1 MCRPIIADVRLPGLA
16 SVELIKPAA
25 PVPVLI
31 MTSYV
36 SVQAAVDAMKR
47 GAVDYIAKPFDHEEL
62 LLLVKRILKHAKQ
75 LRQPSPAI
83 PGG

>member
-1 MCRPIIADVRLPGLA
+1 M
-16 SVELIKPAA
+16 IKPAA

>member
-1 MCRPIIADVRLPGLA
+1 
-16 SVELIKPAA
+16 
-25 PVPVLI
+25 